1 MIEKPNE
8 EFLAMIESLT
18 EKEFYGDLFLH
29 FQKGRIDHSLITER
43 KTPSEVKAMMKER
56 MERKKKPLTVVTI
69 PRKKVTEKMPK

>member
-18 EKEFYGDLFLH
+18 EKGFYGDLILH

-43 KTPSEVKAMMKER
+43 KTPAEIKEMMRER
-56 MERKKKPLTVVTI
+56 MERKKKPATAVVTI
-69 PRKKVTEKMPK
+69 PRKREGG